1 LLIGTTTLSLDEN
14 QGDEVTP
21 KFRWSGFMLCLV
33 SPRQRLRATNRSSR
47 PTLCH
52 GFCKRRKNRATT

>member
-33 SPRQRLRATNRSSR
+33 SPRQRLRATTGRT
-47 PTLCH
+47 PY
-52 GFCKRRKNRATT
+52 FVDQW